1 LLKLSKEFFFL
12 INGNYDKLR
21 ICIFVATYLLMYKIF
36 FTLISFF
43 LVTSASAQKNISVKG
58 SAKTDDG
65 KPLTQA
71 SVSIYYAG
79 TKDTLKTI
87 TNDKGAYSFNNVLAK
102 KVMISISYV
111 GYKRFV
117 DEYDFTNAVDE
128 VINNDVVMT
137 RGDNMLETVT
147 VESSKIYIKEDTV
160 SYRIDSTMYRK
171 NDNVE
176 QVLKNLPGVEVD
188 KDGKVTAQGKEVTKV
203 KVNGK
208 EFFGGDVKTATRQL
222 DADMVDKIQIVDD
235 YGDQA
240 AFTGVKD
247 GDPTKTLNIQLKK
260 DRNKGVF
267 GNVTAG
273 YGSDKRYS
281 NAFNLNRF
289 NNSQQISL
297 TGNLNNTNE
306 SLFDFSRIPG
316 GMGAI
321 AGSMMRSFGGA
332 SSPFGNFGSS
342 DGIGVTKTFG
352 INYRDEWS
360 KKVSV
365 NGSYSFSVKDNNILN
380 DVYQEY
386 TASSNSGLLFNK
398 QNTID
403 VSRNINHRFSYNIE
417 YRIDSFNYIKFN
429 PSFTLSKITDNYNS
443 NFNYFNEKGNTL
455 NSGINKDLNRS
466 QTPNFTGSLLF
477 NHRFHKK
484 GRTLSVN
491 LNSGISATDGNDDV
505 DNINNFF
512 ILGVSIPRR
521 TLQNVEQNNNNNNYS
536 INASFNEQL
545 SKKKALEFNYTFS
558 HRYVGNDRETFDLAT
573 GNKVFVDSLSNIFEN
588 IYTINRFGANYRITQ
603 KKYNYA
609 VGLAIQPAT
618 IASNTLTG
626 RKLQYK
632 QQLVNYFPVIRFA
645 YNFSKSKSFNV
656 NYNGSTNQPTF
667 QQSQPVIDQTNL
679 QNIIIGNPNLRPEFS
694 NTFSTRFNNF
704 NVISGDVMFANLTAS
719 FTKDKIV
726 SDVTRKDNSGVQ
738 ETRYLNENGFFT
750 INGFYSFS
758 KPIKNRKYVFNY
770 GGNATFNNNISYLN
784 TKKNT
789 AKNVLLLQR
798 FSMDY
803 KIKKW
808 LETSGGF
815 SFSINESKNSLNTIA
830 GNSIKT
836 WRLIHS
842 SRMFFKHDFNF
853 SYDVTKALNNGY
865 TSNVDANPLIVNA
878 TLEKQ
883 IFKNKNGAIKLQAF
897 DLLNEN
903 TNVSRNVNA
912 NNITDTR
919 TNRLQRYFM
928 LSFVLRFNKFSG
940 ASKAGPGMMPG
951 MPGGGRG
958 EIRMMGGPGM

>member
-1 LLKLSKEFFFL
+1 
-12 INGNYDKLR
+12 
-21 ICIFVATYLLMYKIF
+21 MYKIF

-43 LVTSASAQKNISVKG
+43 LLVSVNAQKGISVKG

-65 KPLTQA
+65 KALTQA
-71 SVSIYYAG
+71 SVSLYYSG
-79 TKDTLKTI
+79 SKDTLKTI
-87 TNDKGAYSFNNVLAK
+87 TNEKGNYSFINILAK

-111 GYKRFV
+111 GYKKFV
-117 DEYDFTNAVDE
+117 DEYDFTNVDD
-128 VINNDVVMT
+128 VATNNDVVMT

-160 SYRIDSTMYRK
+160 SYRIDSTMFRK

-176 QVLKNLPGVEVD
+176 EVLKKLPGVEVD

-222 DADMVDKIQIVDD
+222 NADMVDKIQIIDD
-235 YGDQA
+235 YGDQS

-267 GNVTAG
+267 GSVTTG
-273 YGSDKRYS
+273 YGSENRYS
-281 NAFNLNRF
+281 NALTFNRF
-289 NNSQQISL
+289 NNAQQISF

-306 SLFDFSRIPG
+306 SLFDFSRLQG
-316 GMGAI
+316 GMGAM
-321 AGSMMRSFGGA
+321 AGSMIRSFGGA
-332 SSPFGNFGSS
+332 GSPFGNFGSS

-352 INYRDEWS
+352 VNYRDEWS

-386 TASSNSGLLFNK
+386 AASANTGLLFNK
-398 QNTID
+398 QNSID
-403 VSRNINHRFSYNIE
+403 ISRNINHRFSYNVE

-429 PSFTLSKITDNYNS
+429 PSITLSKIADDYNS
-443 NFNYFNEKGNTL
+443 NLNYFNEKGIIL
-455 NSGINKDLNRS
+455 NSGTNKDFNKS
-466 QTPNFTGSLLF
+466 QTPNFTGSVLF

-491 LNSGISATDGNDDV
+491 LNSGVSATDGNDDV
-505 DNINNFF
+505 DNINNFLVGGV
-512 ILGVSIPRR
+512 ILPRR
-521 TLQNVEQNNNNNNYS
+521 VLQNVVQNNNNNNYS

-545 SKKKALEFNYTFS
+545 SKKHSLEFNYTFS
-558 HRYVGNDRETFDLAT
+558 HRFIDNDRETFDMTT
-573 GNKVFVDSLSNIFEN
+573 GSKIFIDSLSSIYEN
-588 IYTINRFGANYRITQ
+588 IYTTNRFGANYRNTQ

-609 VGLAIQPAT
+609 VGLAVQPAT
-618 IASNTLTG
+618 IESNTLTG
-626 RKLQYK
+626 KKLQYK

-645 YNFSKSKSFNV
+645 YNFSKSKSFNL

-667 QQSQPVIDQTNL
+667 QQSQPVVDQTNA
-679 QNIIIGNPNLRPEFS
+679 QNITIGNPNLKPEFS
-694 NTFSTRFNNF
+694 NTFSSRYNNA
-704 NVISGDVMFANLTAS
+704 NIISGDVIFTNLTAT

-726 SDVTRKDNSGVQ
+726 SNVARSNVGGIQ

-750 INGFYSFS
+750 IFGFYGLS
-758 KPIKNRKYVFNY
+758 KPIMNRKYVFNY
-770 GGNATFNNNISYLN
+770 GGSFTFNNNISYLN
-784 TKKNT
+784 SEKNT
-789 AKNVLLLQR
+789 GKNLLLSQR

-803 KIKKW
+803 KWKKW
-808 LETSGGF
+808 LETSAGAN
-815 SFSINESKNSLNTIA
+815 FSINESKNSLSNIA
-830 GNSIKT
+830 SNSIRT
-836 WRLIHS
+836 WRITHS

-853 SYDVTKALNNGY
+853 SYDVAKALNNGY
-865 TSNVDANPLIVNA
+865 SSTVDANPLIVNA

-883 IFKNKNGAIKLQAF
+883 IFKNKNGAIKLQAL

-903 TNVSRNVNA
+903 TNISRNVSA
-912 NNITDTR
+912 TVITDTR

-928 LSFVLRFNKFSG
+928 LSFVFRFNKFSG
-940 ASKAGPGMMPG
+940 ALKAGPGMMPG

-958 EIRMMGGPGM
+958 EVRMMGGPM